1 MSDITKIPH
10 HVLDAAA
17 DWLVILHSGEM
28 TTLQQQQFE
37 QWKTEKKEH
46 QLAFQQMEKFS
57 HGLSNLAANFPSE
70 ALVQSNQKFNLA
82 AKRNMLL
89 SLSGLMIVGLSVYFI
104 PWEKWQSDYHTKV
117 GEIRKVSLKDGSQL
131 IMASDC
137 YVDVNFTQETRQIK
151 LIDGEIYI
159 ETAKDAQH
167 RPFIVE
173 TKNGSV
179 EALGTQFTVRQENS
193 EQTKVKVYK
202 HAVAIEPENSSK
214 RQILKQGQRAFFDE
228 KYISKALPLDNDQ
241 PYWTQQLL
249 VVDQWPLQK
258 VLDELF
264 RYKKGTYYLDP
275 ELKNIKISGV
285 FSLKNP
291 EQSLETL
298 AYSHQLELNY
308 YSPYLLNIKK
318 R

>member
-1 MSDITKIPH
+1 MPAINKIPH

-17 DWLVILHSGEM
+17 DWLVLLHSGEM
-28 TTLQQQQFE
+28 TAVQQQQFE
-37 QWKTEKKEH
+37 QWKAKKKEH
-46 QLAFQQMEKFS
+46 QLALQQMEKFS
-57 HGLSNLAANFPSE
+57 HGLSNLADNFPSE

-89 SLSGLMIVGLSVYFI
+89 SLSGFVIVGLSVYFI
-104 PWEKWQSDYHTKV
+104 PWGKWQSDYHTKV
-117 GEIRKVSLKDGSQL
+117 GEIKKVTLQDGSQL
-131 IMASDC
+131 IMASNC
-137 YVDVNFTQETRQIK
+137 YVDVNFTQEERQIK

-159 ETAKDAQH
+159 ETAKDVQH

-173 TKNGSV
+173 TQNGSV

-202 HAVAIEPENSSK
+202 HAVAIEPEDSSK

-264 RYKKGTYYLDP
+264 RYKKGTYHLAP

-298 AYSHQLELNY
+298 AYSHQLELTY

>member
-1 MSDITKIPH
+1 MSDMNKIPP

-37 QWKTEKKEH
+37 QWKAEKKEH
-46 QLAFQQMEKFS
+46 QLALQQMEKLS
-57 HGLSNLAANFPSE
+57 HGLSNFAGNFPSE

-89 SLSGLMIVGLSVYFI
+89 SLSGLMFVGLSAYFI

-117 GEIRKVSLKDGSQL
+117 GEIKKVSLKDGSQL

-137 YVDVNFTQETRQIK
+137 YVDVNFTQEKRQIK

-264 RYKKGTYYLDP
+264 RYKKGTYHLAP

-298 AYSHQLELNY
+298 AYSHQLELTY

>member
-1 MSDITKIPH
+1 MSDIPKIPP

-17 DWLVILHSGEM
+17 DWLVLLHSGEM

-37 QWKTEKKEH
+37 QWKAEKKEH
-46 QLAFQQMEKFS
+46 QLALQQMEKFS

-89 SLSGLMIVGLSVYFI
+89 SLSGLVIVGLSAYFI

-117 GEIRKVSLKDGSQL
+117 GEIKKVSLKDGSQL

-137 YVDVNFTQETRQIK
+137 YVDVNFTQEKRQIK

-202 HAVAIEPENSSK
+202 HAVAIEPENAAK

-264 RYKKGTYYLDP
+264 RYKKGTYHLDP
-275 ELKNIKISGV
+275 ELKNLKISGV

-298 AYSHQLELNY
+298 AYSHQLELTY
-308 YSPYLLNIKK
+308 YSQYLLNIKK

>member
-1 MSDITKIPH
+1 MSAINKTPP

-17 DWLVILHSGEM
+17 DWLVLLHSGEM
-28 TTLQQQQFE
+28 TALQQQQFE
-37 QWKTEKKEH
+37 QWKAEKKEH
-46 QLAFQQMEKFS
+46 QLALQQMEKFS
-57 HGLSNLAANFPSE
+57 HGLSNLAGNFPSK

-89 SLSGLMIVGLSVYFI
+89 SLSGLVIVGLSAYFI

-117 GEIRKVSLKDGSQL
+117 GEIKKVSLKDGSQL

-137 YVDVNFTQETRQIK
+137 YVDVNFTQEKRQIK

-264 RYKKGTYYLDP
+264 RYKKGTYHLAP

-298 AYSHQLELNY
+298 AYSHQLELTY

>member
-1 MSDITKIPH
+1 MSAINKIPP

-17 DWLVILHSGEM
+17 DWLVLLHSGEM
-28 TTLQQQQFE
+28 TALQQQQFE
-37 QWKTEKKEH
+37 QWKAEKKEH
-46 QLAFQQMEKFS
+46 QLALQQMEKFS
-57 HGLSNLAANFPSE
+57 HGLSNLAGNFPSK

-89 SLSGLMIVGLSVYFI
+89 SLSGLVIVGLSAYFI

-117 GEIRKVSLKDGSQL
+117 GEIKKVSLKDGSQL

-137 YVDVNFTQETRQIK
+137 YVEVNFTQEKRQIK

-264 RYKKGTYYLDP
+264 RYKKGTYHLAP

-298 AYSHQLELNY
+298 AYSHQLELTY

>member
-1 MSDITKIPH
+1 MSDITKIPP

-28 TTLQQQQFE
+28 TALQQQQFE
-37 QWKTEKKEH
+37 QWKVEKKEH
-46 QLAFQQMEKFS
+46 QLALQQMEKFS

-89 SLSGLMIVGLSVYFI
+89 SLSGLMIVGLSAYFI

-137 YVDVNFTQETRQIK
+137 YVDVNFTQEKRQIK

-167 RPFIVE
+167 RPFIIE

>member
-1 MSDITKIPH
+1 MSAINKIPPH
-10 HVLDAAA
+10 ILDAAA
-17 DWLVILHSGEM
+17 DWLVLLHSGEM
-28 TTLQQQQFE
+28 TALQQQQFE
-37 QWKTEKKEH
+37 QWKAEKKEH
-46 QLAFQQMEKFS
+46 QLALQQMEKFS
-57 HGLSNLAANFPSE
+57 HGLSNLAGNFPSK

-89 SLSGLMIVGLSVYFI
+89 SLSGLVIVGLSAYFI

-117 GEIRKVSLKDGSQL
+117 GEIKKVSLKDGSQL

-137 YVDVNFTQETRQIK
+137 YVDVNFTQEKRQIK

-264 RYKKGTYYLDP
+264 RYKKGTYHLAP

-298 AYSHQLELNY
+298 AYSHQLELTY

>member
-1 MSDITKIPH
+1 MSAINKIPP

-17 DWLVILHSGEM
+17 DWLVLLHSGEM
-28 TTLQQQQFE
+28 TALQQQQFE
-37 QWKTEKKEH
+37 QWKAEKKDH
-46 QLAFQQMEKFS
+46 QLALQQMEKFS
-57 HGLSNLAANFPSE
+57 PGLSNLAGNFPSE

-89 SLSGLMIVGLSVYFI
+89 SLSGLMIVGLSAYFI

-137 YVDVNFTQETRQIK
+137 YVDVNFTQEKRQIK
-151 LIDGEIYI
+151 LIDGEIYV

-264 RYKKGTYYLDP
+264 RYKKGTYHLAP

-298 AYSHQLELNY
+298 AYSHQLELTY